1 MVTTTTILLLLKS
14 LLSVN
19 ETVELSTP
27 STSAI
32 AAAKSSLIE
41 SKFEDVTPSEKV
53 NSLVTVNP
61 SSVITI
67 SNIFQ

>member
-14 LLSVN
+14 LLSLN

-32 AAAKSSLIE
+32 VAAKSSLIE

-61 SSVITI
+61 STLITI
-67 SNIFQ
+67 SNVFH

>member
-19 ETVELSTP
+19 ETQFNGIQN
-27 STSAI
+27 TSAMV
-32 AAAKSSLIE
+32 AAKSSLIE

-53 NSLVTVNP
+53 NSLATVNP
-61 SSVITI
+61 SALITI
-67 SNIFQ
+67 SNVFH